1 VTACAGECV
10 RLVTTTAERGLAVTE
25 ASRRGSRR
33 SPARRHGRRRARR
46 PRSVHEGAR
55 GFTAVAG
62 RAQGG
67 QGQGAYFL
75 PLRDSTRGSRPWRG
89 RGGANRSNAAVASYV
104 RGKGPR
110 LNLAPGIDTCACWG
124 ARWHG
129 ASGLRGDARECK
141 RERERD
147 RLGTHGGQRRH
158 GKARPRE
165 RRALTKAAAPATYC
179 PSLARRPTSPAAA
192 RWRGATARST
202 SARRPG
208 HPHGEGSG
216 CPHLGGHGPKCRRW
230 CSVVV
235 RLAGEEEE
243 EEGGGTTSRRKGK

>member
-1 VTACAGECV
+1 VTG
-10 RLVTTTAERGLAVTE
+10 

-67 QGQGAYFL
+67 QGHGAYFL

-89 RGGANRSNAAVASYV
+89 RGGADRSNAAAASYV

-124 ARWHG
+124 AWWRG
-129 ASGLRGDARECK
+129 ASGLRGDARERK

-147 RLGTHGGQRRH
+147 RLGAAPRTRVATHGGQRRH

-165 RRALTKAAAPATYC
+165 RRVLTKAAAPATYC
-179 PSLARRPTSPAAA
+179 PSLARRPASPAAA
-192 RWRGATARST
+192 RGN
-202 SARRPG
+202 G
-208 HPHGEGSG
+208 VF
-216 CPHLGGHGPKCRRW
+216 HLGSKAGASTWGGKRLSSPRW
-230 CSVVV
+230 PRAEVQASV
-235 RLAGEEEE
+235 
-243 EEGGGTTSRRKGK
+243 